1 MHRCTWIVAA
11 YRWLTV
17 QVGCFGLRVSGHLVL
32 SLQLGWSF
40 AMAVPQWKYRKHW
53 HGCCYSHVRCDA
65 VNVFQAISLMRAS
78 GAVTQSFSVMFLD
91 FRECFT
97 HLQPL
102 SCMLLLATMTLAF
115 ITCMMY
121 SDMYS
126 LNASNIDDI
135 KGMKFLLK
143 SFHIC
148 HKNWLEIIKVFTFLS
163 LKISLFDGQDWN
175 LAQP

>member
-1 MHRCTWIVAA
+1 M
-11 YRWLTV
+11 
-17 QVGCFGLRVSGHLVL
+17 
-32 SLQLGWSF
+32 
-40 AMAVPQWKYRKHW
+40 
-53 HGCCYSHVRCDA
+53 
-65 VNVFQAISLMRAS
+65 NVFQAISLMRAS

-91 FRECFT
+91 FRECFR

-126 LNASNIDDI
+126 LNASSIDGI

-143 SFHIC
+143 SFHVF

-163 LKISLFDGQDWN
+163 LKISLFDGQD
-175 LAQP
+175 